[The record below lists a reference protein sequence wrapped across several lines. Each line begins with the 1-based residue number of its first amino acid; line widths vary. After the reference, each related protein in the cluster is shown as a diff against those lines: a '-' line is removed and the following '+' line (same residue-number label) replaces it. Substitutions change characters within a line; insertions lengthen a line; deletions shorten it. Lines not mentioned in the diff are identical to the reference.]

1 MRAMKVLLTGGT
13 GLIGRALCRALR
25 ARDCDLTV
33 LSRRPAAV
41 VSRCAGA
48 RAFASL
54 DDWRGGEA
62 FDAVVNLAGAPIADR
77 RWSAARKRV
86 LWDSRVALT
95 EALVEKIAATA
106 TEARPR
112 VLLSGSAVGF
122 YGDCGDAEVS
132 ESAPAGDDF
141 GARMCAAWEQAARAA
156 EAAGVR
162 VCCLR
167 TGLVLSRDGGMLA
180 RQLPA
185 FRLGLGARIGDGR
198 QWHSWIHIDDLI
210 DMLCAL
216 LFDDAHRGAFNL
228 CAPQPVRN
236 ADFTAQL
243 ARALHRPAVLRAP
256 AVVINAALGEA
267 AVLLLGGSRVLPSR
281 MRDAGYQFRYAALD
295 EALAALV

>member
-1 MRAMKVLLTGGT
+1 MMRAMKVLLTGGT
-13 GLIGRALCRALR
+13 GLIGRALCRALQ
-25 ARDCDLTV
+25 ARGCDLTV

-41 VSRCAGA
+41 AARCGGA
-48 RAFASL
+48 RAFGSL
-54 DDWRGGEA
+54 DEWRRDEA

-77 RWSAARKRV
+77 RWSAPRKRV
-86 LWDSRVALT
+86 LWDSRVTLTAAL
-95 EALVEKIAATA
+95 AAKIAAA
-106 TEARPR
+106 EAQPR

-122 YGDCGDAEVS
+122 YGDCGDREVD
-132 ESAPAGDDF
+132 ESAPAGADF
-141 GARMCAAWEQAARAA
+141 GARMCAAWEDAARAA
-156 EAAGVR
+156 EAAGAR

-185 FRLGLGARIGDGR
+185 FRLGLGARLGAGR

-210 DMLCAL
+210 GMLCAL
-216 LFDDAHRGAFNL
+216 LFDDAHHGAFNL

-243 ARALHRPAVLRAP
+243 ARALRRPAGLRAP
-256 AVVINAALGEA
+256 AFVINAALGEA
-267 AVLLLGGSRVLPSR
+267 AVLLLGGQRVRPARLL
-281 MRDAGYQFRYAALD
+281 DAGYPFRYAALD

>member
-1 MRAMKVLLTGGT
+1 MRGMKVLITGGT
-13 GLIGRALCRALR
+13 GLIGRALCRVLR
-25 ARDCDLTV
+25 ARDCDITV

-41 VSRCAGA
+41 AGKCGA
-48 RAFASL
+48 AVRAFGSL
-54 DDWRGGEA
+54 DDWRAGEN

-95 EALVEKIAATA
+95 EALVEKIAAA
-106 TEARPR
+106 EAPPR

-122 YGDCGDAEVS
+122 YGDCGDAEVT
-132 ESAPAGDDF
+132 ESAPPGDDF
-141 GARMCAAWEQAARAA
+141 GARMCAAWEQSARAA

-162 VCCLR
+162 VCTLR

-185 FRLGLGARIGDGR
+185 FRLGLGARLGDGR
-198 QWHSWIHIDDLI
+198 QWHSWIHIDDHI
-210 DMLCAL
+210 GMLCAL

-228 CAPQPVRN
+228 CAPAPARN
-236 ADFTAQL
+236 ADFTARL

-267 AVLLLGGSRVLPSR
+267 AVLLLGGQRVLPAR
-281 MRDAGYQFRYAALD
+281 LLAAGYHFRYAALN
-295 EALAALV
+295 EALAELV